1 MAWRIWRGERGAERG
16 TTASAPQQDAPDGHP
31 PDGHAP
37 SGGAPDG
44 AAPHGAA
51 PDGGTPDVTAAAPP
65 TRPASTPRGQIPR
78 WLQTAA
84 GWSWRLLLL
93 GLLLYV
99 IARVASALRI
109 VVLPCVAALLLTA
122 LLQPL
127 TTRLKR
133 AGLPPILAT
142 WCSLLAAVAV
152 IAGLGTLIGVRFNA
166 EYPTLV
172 SDVTHF
178 GHQVQSWLA
187 GPPFHIRRARLDQLV
202 NSAINEVKAHKSQ
215 VAGTVLTGGKY
226 VIEIVAGTI
235 LTLFVGF
242 FLIKDG
248 ERIWA
253 WLTGFLSPDRG
264 DRAGRAGRAA
274 WQVLVSYVRGT
285 VLIAV
290 IHSVVIGLTLW
301 ILGVPLVI
309 PLAAVVFL
317 AAFVPLVGILVAG
330 VLAIGVTLATKGW
343 VAAVILLVVFLLENQ
358 LDGHLLQ
365 PQVVGRIIKLH
376 PLAVIL
382 VLAVGGVLAG
392 IPGAIVAVP
401 TAAAITRAWPEL
413 RRGPDPGGG
422 HGGDEPGGDEHGDDQ
437 HGGEQHRGDEHRGDE
452 HAPM

>member
-1 MAWRIWRGERGAERG
+1 M
-16 TTASAPQQDAPDGHP
+16 TTSAPQQDAPDGRP
-31 PDGHAP
+31 VAVAARPD
-37 SGGAPDG
+37 
-44 AAPHGAA
+44 
-51 PDGGTPDVTAAAPP
+51 
-65 TRPASTPRGQIPR
+65 STQRGQIPR

-99 IARVASALRI
+99 IARIASALRI

-133 AGLPPILAT
+133 AGMPVILAT
-142 WCSLLAAVAV
+142 WCSLLVAVAV
-152 IAGLGTLIGVRFNA
+152 IAGVGTLIGVRVSQ

-202 NSAINEVKAHKSQ
+202 GSAVNEIKAHKSQ

-226 VIEIVAGTI
+226 VVEIVTGTI

-248 ERIWA
+248 DRIWA
-253 WLTGFLSPDRG
+253 WLTGFLSPDRA

-274 WQVLVSYVRGT
+274 WQVLVNYVRGT

-290 IHSVVIGLTLW
+290 IHSAVIGFTLW

-317 AAFVPLVGILVAG
+317 AAFIPLIGILFAG
-330 VLAIGVTLATKGW
+330 ALAIGVTLATKGW

-365 PQVVGRIIKLH
+365 PQVVGRIIRLH

-392 IPGAIVAVP
+392 IPGAVVAVP

-413 RRGPDPGGG
+413 RRGPDPG
-422 HGGDEPGGDEHGDDQ
+422 
-437 HGGEQHRGDEHRGDE
+437 DEHRGDE
-452 HAPM
+452 HRADEHPTDQDRADQDRGDEHRADQQAPT

>member
-1 MAWRIWRGERGAERG
+1 MAWRIRRGERGAERG
-16 TTASAPQQDAPDGHP
+16 MTTSAPQQDAPDGRSVP
-31 PDGHAP
+31 VAARPD
-37 SGGAPDG
+37 S
-44 AAPHGAA
+44 
-51 PDGGTPDVTAAAPP
+51 
-65 TRPASTPRGQIPR
+65 SQRGQIPR
-78 WLQTAA
+78 WLRTVA

-99 IARVASALRI
+99 IARIASALRI

-133 AGLPPILAT
+133 TGMPPILAT
-142 WCSLLAAVAV
+142 WCSLLTAVAV
-152 IAGLGTLIGVRFNA
+152 IARLSTLIGVRVGA

-187 GPPFHIRRARLDQLV
+187 GPPFHVRRTRLEQLV
-202 NSAINEVKAHKSQ
+202 NSAVNEIKAHKSQ

-226 VIEIVAGTI
+226 VVEIVAGTI

-248 ERIWA
+248 DRIWA
-253 WLTGFLSPDRG
+253 WLTGFLGPDRA
-264 DRAGRAGRAA
+264 DRADRAGRAA

-285 VLIAV
+285 VLIAL

-301 ILGVPLVI
+301 ILRVPLVI
-309 PLAAVVFL
+309 PLIAVVFL

-330 VLAIGVTLATKGW
+330 VLAIGVTLATRGW
-343 VAAVILLVVFLLENQ
+343 VPAVILLAVFLLENQ

-365 PQVVGRIIKLH
+365 PQVVGRIIRLH

-382 VLAVGGVLAG
+382 VLAVGGILAG
-392 IPGAIVAVP
+392 IPGAVVAVP

-413 RRGPDPGGG
+413 RRPRDP
-422 HGGDEPGGDEHGDDQ
+422 
-437 HGGEQHRGDEHRGDE
+437 GDE
-452 HAPM
+452 HAPDEHGAGEHRGAEHHGDDHAPM

>member
-16 TTASAPQQDAPDGHP
+16 TTTSAPQQDAPDGRP
-31 PDGHAP
+31 
-37 SGGAPDG
+37 
-44 AAPHGAA
+44 AAVA
-51 PDGGTPDVTAAAPP
+51 
-65 TRPASTPRGQIPR
+65 TRPGSTPRGQIPR

-93 GLLLYV
+93 GLLLYA
-99 IARVASALRI
+99 IARIASALRI

-127 TTRLKR
+127 TSRLKR
-133 AGLPPILAT
+133 AGMPPILAT

-152 IAGLGTLIGVRFNA
+152 IAGLGTLIGVRVSA

-178 GHQVQSWLA
+178 GHELQNWLA
-187 GPPFHIRRARLDQLV
+187 GPPFHIRRTRLEQLV
-202 NSAINEVKAHKSQ
+202 SSAKNEIVAHKSL

-226 VIEIVAGTI
+226 VTEILAGVV

-248 ERIWA
+248 DRIWA
-253 WLTGFLSPDRG
+253 WLTGFLTPDRA

-274 WQVLVSYVRGT
+274 WQVLGGYVRGT

-301 ILGVPLVI
+301 ILRVPLVI

-317 AAFVPLVGILVAG
+317 AAFVPLIGILVAG
-330 VLAIGVTLATKGW
+330 ALAIGVTLATRGW

-365 PQVVGRIIKLH
+365 PQVVGRIIRLH

-392 IPGAIVAVP
+392 IPGAVVAVP

-413 RRGPDPGGG
+413 RRGPDPGDEHSGG
-422 HGGDEPGGDEHGDDQ
+422 EHSGDEHS
-437 HGGEQHRGDEHRGDE
+437 GDE